1 MMEKQRYYA
10 QTGQFDG
17 SIQAGSYEEAA
28 ELVVLKCAKK
38 EIPMGNMIMVS
49 SKPISAEDSGCEQIF
64 RTLRVVSELSKKGR
78 NLSAKMSRDDEP
90 EEPEEE
96 DEEDEEEGE

>member
-1 MMEKQRYYA
+1 MEKQRFYA

-28 ELVVLKCAKK
+28 KLVVLKCAKK

-64 RTLRVVSELSKKGR
+64 RTLRIVSELSRKGSGI
-78 NLSAKMSRDDEP
+78 SAKMSKDDG
-90 EEPEEE
+90 
-96 DEEDEEEGE
+96 DEEEGE